1 MKRVFLPLIAAF
13 VFAGHTVAQNPTS
26 TPPVN
31 PRPQAT
37 PPAQPRP
44 QASPAAPQTGQ
55 PANPVQQDPVTAP
68 RQTQPPGVTPS
79 GTVTNPQTVLPADPT
94 QSVGA
99 PGGIAPA
106 DLPTD
111 PPPIAPNFE
120 APVRPLPT
128 AERVGVDVANQLS
141 LTLEQAIELALT
153 NNNDIDVSRNNVRIA
168 EFNFRAARGVYD
180 PVISAESY
188 YESRTTPTAST
199 IGGAVNGSVTQRQIF
214 GTGGITGLSPFGGGT
229 YDLGFTSSR
238 NNTSNLNATLN
249 PQYPS
254 DLTLTY
260 VQPLLR
266 NFRFDQNRRNIE
278 IARKNLGLS
287 DAQFRQ
293 RAIEVIAQVE
303 QAYWNLVFALRNLQV
318 QIDAVRQAR
327 IQLESNQRQV
337 AKGVLAPI
345 DIVAANTQ
353 ISTFEQSVYAVQEDV
368 SRAENLLKTLM
379 LPDRNSEIWTR
390 AITPVSP
397 ISLEPPRVGV
407 EVAVAEALKN
417 RPEITQLQ
425 VNEEINQ
432 IDRRYY
438 RDQTKPQVD
447 LVGTYTAA
455 GLAGAPAPLRAST
468 PSATTLRVNQL
479 SELAGLPPL
488 PVTPVTSNVPEN
500 LVGGYFTSLG
510 NLVAQ
515 DYPTYRIGVR
525 IGIPFRNTVAKA
537 NLGRTLVEGERIENQ
552 RAQAE
557 QVIEGEVRNALQA
570 LRSSEARLAAAI
582 ATRTSAEQVYQSE
595 QRQFQAGTTT
605 FFLVQQRSTQLLVA
619 RSLELRAQTD
629 LNRAISEFQ
638 RATGSTLSA
647 NNVTVS
653 SGGNL
658 FRRPSSQTNSLSRF
672 DSK

>member
-1 MKRVFLPLIAAF
+1 MKRVFLPLFAALI
-13 VFAGHTVAQNPTS
+13 FAGHAFAQNPTS
-26 TPPVN
+26 TPPLT
-31 PRPQAT
+31 RAT
-37 PPAQPRP
+37 PPPTDPRP

-55 PANPVQQDPVTAP
+55 PTNPTQQSPVTQP
-68 RQTQPPGVTPS
+68 RQTQPPGVSPS
-79 GTVTNPQTVLPADPT
+79 GTITNPQTVLPTNPT
-94 QSVGA
+94 QSVGT

-106 DLPTD
+106 DLPAD

-128 AERVGVDVANQLS
+128 AERVGVDMANQLS
-141 LTLEQAIELALT
+141 LTLEQAIEYALT

-180 PVISAESY
+180 PLISAESY

-199 IGGAVNGSVTQRQIF
+199 IGGAVNGSVTQRQIY
-214 GTGGITGLSPFGGGT
+214 GTGGVTGFSPFGGGT
-229 YDLGFTSSR
+229 YDLGFTSAR
-238 NNTSNLNATLN
+238 TNTSNQNATLN
-249 PQYPS
+249 PQYPT

-260 VQPLLR
+260 VQPLFR

-337 AKGVLAPI
+337 EKGVLAPI
-345 DIVAANTQ
+345 DIIAANTQ
-353 ISTFEQSVYAVQEDV
+353 ITTFEQNVYTAQEDV
-368 SRAENLLKTLM
+368 ARAENLLKTLM
-379 LPDRNSEIWTR
+379 LPDRTAEIWTR

-397 ISLEPPRVGV
+397 VTLDPPRIGL

-432 IDRRYY
+432 VDRRYY
-438 RDQTKPQVD
+438 RDQTKPQID
-447 LVGTYTAA
+447 LVGTYTAT
-455 GLAGAPAPLRAST
+455 GLAGAAAPPRTST
-468 PSATTLRVNQL
+468 PSALTNRVNEL
-479 SELAGLPPL
+479 SAMAGLEPL
-488 PVTPVTSNVPEN
+488 PTTTTTTSVPEN

-510 NLVAQ
+510 NLAAQ

-525 IGIPFRNTVAKA
+525 IGIPWGNTIAKA
-537 NLGRTLVEGERIENQ
+537 NLGRTLVEGERIQNQ

-557 QVIEGEVRNALQA
+557 QVIQGEVRNSMQA
-570 LRSSEARLAAAI
+570 LRSSEARLASAI
-582 ATRTSAEQVYQSE
+582 ATRTSAEQLFESE
-595 QRQFQAGTTT
+595 QRRFQVGTTT
-605 FFLVQQRSTQLLVA
+605 FFLVQQRQIELITA
-619 RSLELRAQTD
+619 RGRELQAQTD

-638 RATGSTLSA
+638 RATGSTLTA

-658 FRRPSSQTNSLSRF
+658 FRRPSSQANSLSRF
-672 DSK
+672 DPK

>member
-1 MKRVFLPLIAAF
+1 MKRFFLPVF
-13 VFAGHTVAQNPTS
+13 VLFLLSGFSSAQSPQS
-26 TPPVN
+26 TPPPQPV
-31 PRPQAT
+31 RPQAT
-37 PPAQPRP
+37 PPTQQPRP
-44 QASPAAPQTGQ
+44 SEPS
-55 PANPVQQDPVTAP
+55 QQPVTQP
-68 RQTQPPGVTPS
+68 RQPQPPGQTPS
-79 GTVTNPQTVLPADPT
+79 ETIPNPQTVVPTAPT
-94 QSVGA
+94 QNVGT

-106 DLPTD
+106 ELPSD
-111 PPPIAPNFE
+111 PPPVAPNFE

-141 LTLEQAIELALT
+141 LSLDQAIELALT

-168 EFNFRAARGVYD
+168 EFNFRSARGVYD
-180 PVISAESY
+180 PVIGAESY

-214 GTGGITGLSPFGGGT
+214 GTAGVTGFSPFGGGT
-229 YDLGFTSSR
+229 YDFGFTNAR
-238 NNTSNLNATLN
+238 TNTSNLNATLN
-249 PQYPS
+249 PQYPT
-254 DLTLTY
+254 DFTLTY
-260 VQPLLR
+260 IQPLLR

-293 RAIEVIAQVE
+293 RAIEVISQVE

-327 IQLESNQRQV
+327 VQLESNQRQV
-337 AKGVLAPI
+337 EKGVLAPI

-353 ISTFEQSVYAVQEDV
+353 ITTFEQNVYTAQEDV

-379 LPDRNSEIWTR
+379 LPDRTAEIWTR

-397 ISLEPPRVGV
+397 VSLEPPRIGL
-407 EVAVAEALKN
+407 EIAVAEALKN

-425 VNEEINQ
+425 VNDEINQ

-438 RDQTKPQVD
+438 RDQTKPQID

-455 GLAGAPAPLRAST
+455 GLAGTAAPPRAST
-468 PSATTLRVNQL
+468 PSATTNRINEL

-488 PVTPVTSNVPEN
+488 PATTATNNVPAN

-510 NLVAQ
+510 NLFAQ

-525 IGIPFRNTVAKA
+525 VGIPFGNTIAKA
-537 NLGRTLVEGERIENQ
+537 NLGRTLVEGERIQNQ

-557 QVIEGEVRNALQA
+557 QVIQGEVRNAMQA
-570 LRSSEARLAAAI
+570 LKSSEARLAAAI
-582 ATRTSAEQVYQSE
+582 ASRTSAEQLFASE

-605 FFLVQQRSTQLLVA
+605 FFLVQQRQIELVTA
-619 RSLELRAQTD
+619 RGRELQAQTD

-653 SGGNL
+653 SGAGL
-658 FRRPSSQTNSLSRF
+658 TKGPSTRNSATRLGT
-672 DSK
+672 DPK